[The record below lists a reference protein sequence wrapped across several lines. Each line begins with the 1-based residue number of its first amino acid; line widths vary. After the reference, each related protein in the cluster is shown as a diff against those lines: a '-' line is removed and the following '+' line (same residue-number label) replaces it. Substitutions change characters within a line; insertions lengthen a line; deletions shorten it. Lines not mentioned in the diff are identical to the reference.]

1 MRGYQFH
8 ILIMP
13 TGSSAQKI
21 GYPLLSYAR
30 ERGKGR
36 EVEKGGISYK
46 SKTDKRKPHSGII
59 KTLLEEVAR
68 LLSEHSLWQQKKSL
82 RTVQVFH
89 MAVFP

>member
-36 EVEKGGISYK
+36 EVEKGGSVIN
-46 SKTDKRKPHSGII
+46 
-59 KTLLEEVAR
+59 
-68 LLSEHSLWQQKKSL
+68 QKQTKESRIAGL
-82 RTVQVFH
+82 
-89 MAVFP
+89 

>member
-68 LLSEHSLWQQKKSL
+68 LLSEHSIPKRIRFEVKEKNIQ
-82 RTVQVFH
+82 
-89 MAVFP
+89 

>member
-36 EVEKGGISYK
+36 EVE
-46 SKTDKRKPHSGII
+46 RKVGSVIN
-59 KTLLEEVAR
+59 
-68 LLSEHSLWQQKKSL
+68 QKQTKESRIAGL
-82 RTVQVFH
+82 
-89 MAVFP
+89 

>member
-1 MRGYQFH
+1 MGKSHASQYANF
-8 ILIMP
+8 
-13 TGSSAQKI
+13 GSL
-21 GYPLLSYAR
+21 PYAR

-68 LLSEHSLWQQKKSL
+68 LLSEHSIPKRIRFEVKEK
-82 RTVQVFH
+82 TYNKNDI
-89 MAVFP
+89 

>member
-68 LLSEHSLWQQKKSL
+68 LLSEHSIPKRIRLEVKEK
-82 RTVQVFH
+82 TYNKNDI
-89 MAVFP
+89 